1 MAMTCNLA
9 DQDLTQQEV
18 TPASTTHEVHFVE
31 DVNPESLFDSWNKA
45 YGPNHPDH
53 VTGEKQALINEH
65 LAPLLDHSELGP
77 NHRASI
83 TLVDNEMPI
92 AAIIISLREGHA
104 PFGGP
109 WVSEIWVDPH
119 HQGEGIAQ
127 FLIVQAKEKLAKDG
141 FTSLGL
147 AVTNGNP
154 AKSLYA
160 TAGFTTVKEFWTL
173 KLPTV

>member
-1 MAMTCNLA
+1 MAMTCNHA
-9 DQDLTQQEV
+9 NQDLTQQEV
-18 TPASTTHEVHFVE
+18 TPAITTHEVHFVE

-83 TLVDNEMPI
+83 TLFDNEMPI

-119 HQGEGIAQ
+119 HQGKGITQ
-127 FLIVQAKEKLAKDG
+127 FLIV
-141 FTSLGL
+141 
-147 AVTNGNP
+147 
-154 AKSLYA
+154 
-160 TAGFTTVKEFWTL
+160 
-173 KLPTV
+173 